1 MHTPKKMAVTIICTL
16 KYNIVPPLADLKAS
30 FMIVCLFIANTFFF
44 FFKNVTFRHFLTA
57 TVEKGKY
64 LFQNVP

>member
-44 FFKNVTFRHFLTA
+44 
-57 TVEKGKY
+57 
-64 LFQNVP
+64 